1 MIIIIASVVTIIIT
15 ITAIVTAA
23 LSLLDVERQAK
34 RMLVL
39 KMVEEAILQDDK

>member
-1 MIIIIASVVTIIIT
+1 MIIIIASVVTIVIT

-23 LSLLDVERQAK
+23 LSLLDVERQAE

-39 KMVEEAILQDDK
+39 KKDGGGGNPAG

>member
-1 MIIIIASVVTIIIT
+1 MIIIIAPVVTIIIT